1 MGAYRKTYTK
11 TDKTHP
17 YLLQGERR
25 VKNKKIN
32 IELDIEDLLGLKEPS
47 KDSLEYDLN
56 FIINNGMDEYL
67 KLQEDEKRKD
77 REFIELFKR
86 NYNDI
91 VKIIEFDPH
100 KRIPVNC
107 YTCIKGMDLSKQYGK
122 PKRKE

>member
-1 MGAYRKTYTK
+1 M
-11 TDKTHP
+11 
-17 YLLQGERR
+17 
-25 VKNKKIN
+25 KNKKIN

-56 FIINNGMDEYL
+56 FIIENGISDYI
-67 KLQEDEKRKD
+67 KQQEDEKRRD
-77 REFIELFKR
+77 REFVELFKR
-86 NYNDI
+86 NYNYI

-100 KRIPVNC
+100 KRIAVNC

>member
-1 MGAYRKTYTK
+1 MGAYKKTFTK
-11 TDKTHP
+11 TDKTYP
-17 YLLQGERR
+17 YLLRGERR

-67 KLQEDEKRKD
+67 KLQENEKRKD

-100 KRIPVNC
+100 KSIPVNC

>member
-1 MGAYRKTYTK
+1 M
-11 TDKTHP
+11 
-17 YLLQGERR
+17 
-25 VKNKKIN
+25 KNKKIN
-32 IELDIEDLLGLKEPS
+32 IELDIEDLLELKEPS

-56 FIINNGMDEYL
+56 FIIENGISDYI
-67 KLQEDEKRKD
+67 KQQEDEKRRD
-77 REFIELFKR
+77 REFVELFKR

-100 KRIPVNC
+100 KRIAVNC